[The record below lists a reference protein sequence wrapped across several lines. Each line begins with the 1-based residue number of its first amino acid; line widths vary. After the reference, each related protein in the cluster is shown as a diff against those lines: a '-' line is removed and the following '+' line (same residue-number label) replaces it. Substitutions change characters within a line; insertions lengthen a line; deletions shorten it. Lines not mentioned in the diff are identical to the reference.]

1 MTRRLVAALAVL
13 TMLQACPKNVDAK
26 GASERKGVRLLALTA
41 ERETRHI
48 NEIAQQYEA
57 DTDQERV
64 PHVVAVGESP
74 LLQANG
80 VTVTLAGDEAG
91 TQGFSVDNFILLE
104 VLSDDGKRLGRAAIG
119 YVNGL
124 SEGKET
130 IDLLGPG
137 KFNFEPNEVSLASIL
152 PEKGRFRVRATV
164 MDTGGVGRVSD
175 VWLIVSPKE
184 RGAAD
189 DLRSQ

>member
-1 MTRRLVAALAVL
+1 VIARLVAVLVVLALC
-13 TMLQACPKNVDAK
+13 ACPKNVEVKAPGEK
-26 GASERKGVRLLALTA
+26 KSVRLLALTA
-41 ERETRHI
+41 ERETRNI
-48 NEIAQQYEA
+48 GELASQYEA
-57 DTDQERV
+57 DTDQERT

-74 LLQANG
+74 LLMADG

-91 TQGFSVDNFILLE
+91 TLGFSVDNFILLE
-104 VLSDDGKRLGRAAIG
+104 VLSDDGKRVGRAAVG

-137 KFNFEPNEVSLASIL
+137 KFNFEANEVSLASIL
-152 PEKGRFRVRATV
+152 PERGRFRVRATV

-175 VWLIVSPKE
+175 VWLIVTPRAAAAGDE
-184 RGAAD
+184 LRG
-189 DLRSQ
+189 Q